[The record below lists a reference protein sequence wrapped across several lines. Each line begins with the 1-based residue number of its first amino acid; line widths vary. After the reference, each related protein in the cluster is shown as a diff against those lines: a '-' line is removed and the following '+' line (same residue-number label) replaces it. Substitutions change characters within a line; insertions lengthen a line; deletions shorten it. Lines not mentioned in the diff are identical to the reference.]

1 MVMNGKRWTGL
12 NEVMRQTP
20 ALRNAYPAPAE
31 IPENGDLEKLSRSE
45 LIQLVNHLR
54 AKLRDFA
61 SPVARLLFAFTIAAL
76 PWRLRVSILPRPQG
90 TIFGD
95 YTDFLLF
102 LPDIL
107 LLLTLS
113 LWLLSLLLRP
123 RPIALGP
130 AFISLPL
137 VGVTLVG
144 LVSVVASSDPVL
156 SLYHSL
162 RLLFLFGFYLYVVN
176 EIHTIG
182 ELALPA
188 ALLVFPQAVVG
199 ILQVLLQRSVHLQA
213 LGEYPLDPAWSG
225 VSIAWANGVNFLRAY
240 GLSDHPNILG
250 GCLAFALLI
259 LSVKYVTSQ
268 PTSWDVILSA
278 FFGLGSLALLMTL
291 SRSAWLAF
299 LAGSLLAG
307 WLFFQSGRLRAGKR
321 WLALY
326 TGSSIF
332 LIPFLLY
339 LAPYLGVRL
348 GFNASFENAPLEQQ
362 SLGERQLLNQAANRL
377 FSDQPLTG
385 TGLGAFPVSLRERF
399 PDFPV
404 DYQPAHLVLLD
415 AAAETGI
422 FGALFYALLL
432 ISPWLAL
439 WLSRRQIHLT
449 PSLIGSSALLFA
461 VSLVGL
467 FDYYTWLLVPGR
479 LVAWL
484 SWGLW
489 GSFYLSARRSERR
502 HA

>member
-12 NEVMRQTP
+12 KKIAHQAPVP
-20 ALRNAYPAPAE
+20 RNTYSVPAE
-31 IPENGDLEKLSRSE
+31 VPADGDPE
-45 LIQLVNHLR
+45 LIQLVNQLR

-61 SPVARLLFAFTIAAL
+61 SPVARLLFALTIAAL
-76 PWRLRVSILPRPQG
+76 PWRLRVSILPRQQG

-123 RPIALGP
+123 RPVALGP

-137 VGVTLVG
+137 VGVTMMG
-144 LVSVVASSDPVL
+144 FVSVVASFDPAL
-156 SLYHSL
+156 SFYHSL
-162 RLLFLFGFYLYVVN
+162 RLLLLFGFYLYVFN
-176 EIHTIG
+176 EIHSIG

-188 ALLVFPQAVVG
+188 GLLIFPQAVVG
-199 ILQVLLQRSVHLQA
+199 ILQVLLQRSIHLQA
-213 LGEYPLDPAWSG
+213 LGEYLLDPAWSG
-225 VSIAWANGVNFLRAY
+225 VSIVWANGKNFLRAY

-259 LSVKYVTSQ
+259 LSVQYVASQ
-268 PTSWDVILSA
+268 PASWSVILSA
-278 FFGLGSLALLMTL
+278 IFGLGSLALLMSL

-299 LAGSLLAG
+299 AAGSVLAG
-307 WLFFQSGRLRAGKR
+307 WLFFKTGQVPAGKR
-321 WLALY
+321 WLGLY
-326 TGSSIF
+326 TGSIIL
-332 LIPFLLY
+332 LIPFLLF

-348 GFNASFENAPLEQQ
+348 GFYSSFANVPLEEQ
-362 SLGERQLLNQAANRL
+362 SLGERQLLNQATNQL
-377 FSDQPLTG
+377 FSEQPLTG
-385 TGLGAFPVSLRERF
+385 TGLGAFPVALREKF

-415 AAAETGI
+415 VAAETGI

-432 ISPWLAL
+432 IAPWLAL
-439 WLSRRQIHLT
+439 WLSRKQIHFT
-449 PSLIGSSALLFA
+449 PSLIGASALLLA

-479 LVAWL
+479 LLSWL

-489 GSFYLSARRSERR
+489 GSFYLAARRSERR